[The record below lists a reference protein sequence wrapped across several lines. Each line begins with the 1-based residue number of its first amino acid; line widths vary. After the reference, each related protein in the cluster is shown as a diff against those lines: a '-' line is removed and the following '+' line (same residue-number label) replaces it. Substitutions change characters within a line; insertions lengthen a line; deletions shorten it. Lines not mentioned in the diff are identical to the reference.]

1 MIVKVYSTP
10 ICPYCT
16 MAKQFLKEHNI
27 EFEDINVAK
36 DEKAREEMVEKSGQL
51 GVPVIEINNKVIIGF
66 NVEAIKRELNLGD

>member
-36 DEKAREEMVEKSGQL
+36 DEKAREEMVEKGGQL